1 MKVKRLLLAPQ
12 FQSAEI
18 ITVMCLYCHISA
30 YKQEYTWHIL
40 YTYMFIH
47 MEIAID
53 LDIFYTYTP
62 SYNFLFLFDD
72 ISWKSVHV
80 SKYK

>member
-1 MKVKRLLLAPQ
+1 MKRLLLASQ

-18 ITVMCLYCHISA
+18 TTIMCLYCHISA

-40 YTYMFIH
+40 HTYMFIH

-53 LDIFYTYTP
+53 LGIFYTHTP
-62 SYNFLFLFDD
+62 SYNFLFPSDD
-72 ISWKSVHV
+72 VSWKSVHV
-80 SKYK
+80 SEYK